1 MEGIK
6 MDKTLDQLA
15 HDPTSSRFVKDIVEL
30 AQGRDLSDVANDLH
44 VLAIA
49 ADNQCKENYEIYLG
63 VKSGSLSG
71 YNRNRWKSYLKQ
83 GVS

>member
-1 MEGIK
+1 

-30 AQGRDLSDVANDLH
+30 AQGCDLSDVANDLH

-49 ADNQCKENYEIYLG
+49 ADNQCKQNYEIYLG
-63 VKSGSLSG
+63 VT
-71 YNRNRWKSYLKQ
+71 YRWKSYLKDWQ
-83 GVS
+83 SHLKEGNS

>member
-49 ADNQCKENYEIYLG
+49 ADNQCKQNYEIYLG
-63 VKSGSLSG
+63 VTKH
-71 YNRNRWKSYLKQ
+71 RPCRCWQMEITPKRRD
-83 GVS
+83 